1 MIQLGNDW
9 DTLLQDEFTKDYYL
23 QLREFLKVEYGNQK
37 VYPDMYDI
45 FNALKYTAYKDIKVV
60 ILGQDPYH
68 GANQAHGMSFS
79 VKKGIRTP
87 PSLVNIYKELA
98 DDLGLQIPNNG
109 YLLPWAQ
116 QGVLLLNTVLTVREG
131 QPNSHADRGWEQLTD
146 TIISLIGQKPEP
158 VVFLLWG
165 NNAKS
170 KQKLLQNSNHLV
182 LTSVHPSPLSANRG
196 FMGCR
201 HFSASNKYLEDN
213 GISPVSWQIPNV

>member
-23 QLREFLKVEYGNQK
+23 LLREFLKVEYGNQK

-131 QPNSHADRGWEQLTD
+131 QPNSHANRGWEQLTD

-170 KQKLLQNSNHLV
+170 KQKLLQNPNHLV

-201 HFSASNKYLEDN
+201 HFSTSNKYLEDN
-213 GISPVSWQIPNV
+213 GVSPVSWQIPNV

>member
-131 QPNSHADRGWEQLTD
+131 QPNSHANRGWEHLTD

-170 KQKLLQNSNHLV
+170 KQKLLQNPNHLV

-196 FMGCR
+196 FMGGR
-201 HFSASNKYLEDN
+201 HFSTSNKYLEDN
-213 GISPVSWQIPNV
+213 GVSPVSWQIPNV

>member
-45 FNALKYTAYKDIKVV
+45 FNALKYTAYKDVKVV

-131 QPNSHADRGWEQLTD
+131 QPNSHANRGWEQLTD
-146 TIISLIGQKPEP
+146 TIISLIGQKSEP

-170 KQKLLQNSNHLV
+170 KQKLLQNPNHLV

-201 HFSASNKYLEDN
+201 HFSISNKYLEDN
-213 GISPVSWQIPNV
+213 GVSPVSWQIPNM